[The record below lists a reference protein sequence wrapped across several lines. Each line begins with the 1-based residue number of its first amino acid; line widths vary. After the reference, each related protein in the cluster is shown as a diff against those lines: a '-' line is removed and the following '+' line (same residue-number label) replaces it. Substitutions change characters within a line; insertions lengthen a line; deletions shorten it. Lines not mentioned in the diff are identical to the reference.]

1 MIKKDSDEAEP
12 WAWESKEAL
21 RKATIGKKVK
31 VVMEFSRTVPG
42 KGGDDRNMD
51 FASILLQTNNK
62 NVSV

>member
-1 MIKKDSDEAEP
+1 MINKDSGEPEP

-21 RKATIGKKVK
+21 RKAAIGKKVK

-51 FASILLQTNNK
+51 FASVIL
-62 NVSV
+62 